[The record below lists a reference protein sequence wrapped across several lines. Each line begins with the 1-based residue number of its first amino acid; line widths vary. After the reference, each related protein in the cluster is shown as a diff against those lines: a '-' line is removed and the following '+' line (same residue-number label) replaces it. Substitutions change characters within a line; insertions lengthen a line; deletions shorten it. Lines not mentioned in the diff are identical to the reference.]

1 MTEPVNKQTLFSFF
15 QHIVLLFFCHIYD
28 MVHVTSHNFSVKT
41 AAGSRFQR
49 KKPPKQHYMLP
60 AQHFCN
66 AEEARA
72 VNPCDSE
79 CFFLA
84 IWNKTWCYNCAFEI
98 YPESKS
104 KIMLRKSGNAQ
115 LCATLPLAWGTTWN
129 CRPAL
134 CLKFK

>member
-15 QHIVLLFFCHIYD
+15 QRIVLLFCHIYD
-28 MVHVTSHNFSVKT
+28 MVHVTSDNFSVKT

-49 KKPPKQHYMLP
+49 KNPPKQHYMLP

-84 IWNKTWCYNCAFEI
+84 IWNKTWCYNCRVHSKYTQNLKVKLCWGRAAMPNCVQR
-98 YPESKS
+98 YPWLGAPLG
-104 KIMLRKSGNAQ
+104 IAGQR
-115 LCATLPLAWGTTWN
+115 CA
-129 CRPAL
+129 
-134 CLKFK
+134 